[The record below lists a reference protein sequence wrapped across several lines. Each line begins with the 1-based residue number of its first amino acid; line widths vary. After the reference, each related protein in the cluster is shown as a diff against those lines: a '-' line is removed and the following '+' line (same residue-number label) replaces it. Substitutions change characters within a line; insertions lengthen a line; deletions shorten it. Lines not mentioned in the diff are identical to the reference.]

1 MQLNN
6 QREQKQIVKKRKI
19 YILLKNHAT
28 NLTHSSLC
36 KGATKIL
43 ENLRK
48 YKSEQ
53 QCKTHTSF
61 EANIYSTL
69 YYSQNK

>member
-1 MQLNN
+1 MYLP
-6 QREQKQIVKKRKI
+6 E
-19 YILLKNHAT
+19 NHDT
-28 NLTHSSLC
+28 NSTHSSVF

-43 ENLRK
+43 ENLRE

-53 QCKTHTSF
+53 QSKPHTSF
-61 EANIYSTL
+61 QANIYSTL